1 MGRDATPVLKGVK
14 CIVDVRMSAGD
25 ADVDCSA
32 AVSEKLVHLGA
43 KVVKRLGR
51 DTTHVVWLNGNRNVR
66 EDTLKR
72 SEVKLVGP
80 LWVEACLQT
89 ATRVPETK
97 FFPSDTPANQ
107 STPLP
112 SPAAEKK
119 KRRRSSLMEPR
130 REDVF
135 DELTTPIKKTRRQ
148 TLDAVTPMAITLTPQ
163 EGVSARSLSLRRR
176 SRSPEY
182 DDISQPTEAS
192 TNLSTVDEV
201 AEPPSQSDTHS
212 SRQSVGSNHAAATT
226 PAKPTTS
233 PAKTVVKSLCTP
245 ASSVQATSA
254 HRATPKHT
262 KNPPRTWPCVSCTF
276 ENPRVAK
283 RCKMCGTSSTGVEPS
298 QLLVGSI
305 AKKHDDISSRSN
317 KPATRLATKQPPP
330 VEPNTPTPQVSLP
343 RKKQPSTTPI
353 GTPKQGHHPPT
364 PPRRGNTSSL
374 KSIPVVKVATP
385 VKAKVKAAKPSAART
400 SKKEGTSTDVA
411 PKQTAVKR
419 KAAAVEHPRVLV
431 KPKVS
436 HTPPAPTKKSEAT
449 TSKAPATAM
458 NQSTTT
464 KTKRMPRYV
473 ISVSGANLDTRLV
486 LESSMRE
493 IDASSPGD
501 GKSRIVDEFGAAA
514 AVTHVVVSDKSKRT
528 MKVLFG
534 LATGAY
540 IVSDA
545 WVFSSLEAKMWLDE
559 SPFLMT
565 EYPAVSK
572 KKTPPNLLDGI
583 KIYVAS
589 GLDPPKA
596 TLQALIL
603 AAGGHPCS
611 QMALADVCMGVEP
624 AVGRRASLA
633 GLPMVSPK
641 WLFDSLASGVLG
653 QMDHHHPVVTDS

>member
-163 EGVSARSLSLRRR
+163 E
-176 SRSPEY
+176 
-182 DDISQPTEAS
+182 
-192 TNLSTVDEV
+192 
-201 AEPPSQSDTHS
+201 
-212 SRQSVGSNHAAATT
+212 
-226 PAKPTTS
+226 
-233 PAKTVVKSLCTP
+233 
-245 ASSVQATSA
+245 
-254 HRATPKHT
+254 
-262 KNPPRTWPCVSCTF
+262 
-276 ENPRVAK
+276 VAK

-298 QLLVGSI
+298 QLLVGSF
-305 AKKHDDISSRSN
+305 ANKHDDISSRSK
-317 KPATRLATKQPPP
+317 KPATRLTTKQPPP
-330 VEPNTPTPQVSLP
+330 
-343 RKKQPSTTPI
+343 
-353 GTPKQGHHPPT
+353 
-364 PPRRGNTSSL
+364 
-374 KSIPVVKVATP
+374 
-385 VKAKVKAAKPSAART
+385 
-400 SKKEGTSTDVA
+400 
-411 PKQTAVKR
+411 
-419 KAAAVEHPRVLV
+419 
-431 KPKVS
+431 
-436 HTPPAPTKKSEAT
+436 
-449 TSKAPATAM
+449 
-458 NQSTTT
+458 
-464 KTKRMPRYV
+464 TKRTPRYV

-514 AVTHVVVSDKSKRT
+514 AVTHVVVSDKLKRT

-559 SPFLMT
+559 SPFLVT

-572 KKTPPNLLDGI
+572 KVQ
-583 KIYVAS
+583 Y
-589 GLDPPKA
+589 
-596 TLQALIL
+596 
-603 AAGGHPCS
+603 
-611 QMALADVCMGVEP
+611 
-624 AVGRRASLA
+624 AVRL
-633 GLPMVSPK
+633 
-641 WLFDSLASGVLG
+641 
-653 QMDHHHPVVTDS
+653 

>member
-163 EGVSARSLSLRRR
+163 E
-176 SRSPEY
+176 
-182 DDISQPTEAS
+182 
-192 TNLSTVDEV
+192 
-201 AEPPSQSDTHS
+201 
-212 SRQSVGSNHAAATT
+212 
-226 PAKPTTS
+226 
-233 PAKTVVKSLCTP
+233 
-245 ASSVQATSA
+245 
-254 HRATPKHT
+254 
-262 KNPPRTWPCVSCTF
+262 
-276 ENPRVAK
+276 VAK

-298 QLLVGSI
+298 QLLVGSF
-305 AKKHDDISSRSN
+305 ANKHDDISSRSK
-317 KPATRLATKQPPP
+317 KPATRLTTKQPPP
-330 VEPNTPTPQVSLP
+330 VEPNTPTPQVSVP
-343 RKKQPSTTPI
+343 RKKQPSTPI

-385 VKAKVKAAKPSAART
+385 VKVQDT
-400 SKKEGTSTDVA
+400 MLDH
-411 PKQTAVKR
+411 AVIDII
-419 KAAAVEHPRVLV
+419 
-431 KPKVS
+431 
-436 HTPPAPTKKSEAT
+436 
-449 TSKAPATAM
+449 
-458 NQSTTT
+458 NQ
-464 KTKRMPRYV
+464 
-473 ISVSGANLDTRLV
+473 GQG
-486 LESSMRE
+486 ESR
-493 IDASSPGD
+493 
-501 GKSRIVDEFGAAA
+501 
-514 AVTHVVVSDKSKRT
+514 
-528 MKVLFG
+528 
-534 LATGAY
+534 
-540 IVSDA
+540 
-545 WVFSSLEAKMWLDE
+545 EAKCSE
-559 SPFLMT
+559 
-565 EYPAVSK
+565 
-572 KKTPPNLLDGI
+572 NL
-583 KIYVAS
+583 
-589 GLDPPKA
+589 
-596 TLQALIL
+596 Q
-603 AAGGHPCS
+603 
-611 QMALADVCMGVEP
+611 E
-624 AVGRRASLA
+624 GRS
-633 GLPMVSPK
+633 V
-641 WLFDSLASGVLG
+641 
-653 QMDHHHPVVTDS
+653 H